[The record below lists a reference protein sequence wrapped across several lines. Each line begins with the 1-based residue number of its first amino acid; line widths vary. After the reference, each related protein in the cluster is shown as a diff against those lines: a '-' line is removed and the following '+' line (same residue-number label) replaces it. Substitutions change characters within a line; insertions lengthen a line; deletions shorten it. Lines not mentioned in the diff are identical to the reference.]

1 MTKRH
6 QKLSLH
12 RHTLLRLDPKELA
25 HEELGKVGAAGP
37 HTSCIPP
44 GDCCGEIVAF

>member
-1 MTKRH
+1 MTKRR

-25 HEELGKVGAAGP
+25 HEELGKVGAAG
-37 HTSCIPP
+37 HSSCIPP
-44 GDCCGEIVAF
+44 GDCCGEIVLF